1 MVSYYIY
8 YISSKKMRSN
18 QRGIIGIFGIILAI
32 IATPLLIISLKSQE
46 FVFLS
51 ILLWFIR
58 EKSLILKFSMGII
71 FTGQIV
77 MFIFGERYIDENN
90 NFIFNKYL
98 LFSLFL
104 ILFGLLYFLI
114 KSRKKF
120 TIRQSFSREIKSQI
134 LKEQNYKCASCKK
147 FL

>member
-51 ILLWFIR
+51 ILLWFIGVLIFLWWFKR
-58 EKSLILKFSMGII
+58 EKSLHLKFSMGIL

-77 MFIFGERYIDENN
+77 MFIFGESYIDGNN
-90 NFIFNKYL
+90 IFIFIWIII
-98 LFSLFL
+98 FS
-104 ILFGLLYFLI
+104 YKI
-114 KSRKKF
+114 KKKVYN
-120 TIRQSFSREIKSQI
+120 SPV
-134 LKEQNYKCASCKK
+134 L
-147 FL
+147 